1 MSSFLLAYMPI
12 DSPIHRLNAVTK
24 LIFFV
29 VWSLV
34 AMITFDTRILAVM
47 LTIGCVIFAISR
59 VPFRNVAIPVYL
71 ILIFLFL
78 NNVAI
83 FLFSPQEGV
92 EIYGSRTEWLHLV
105 GRYTLTWEQMFY
117 QMNVT
122 LKYLTVLP
130 MALLFLVTTHPS
142 EFASSLA
149 RIGVNYRIGYALAI
163 ALRYIPDI
171 QRDYRHIAFAQQTR
185 GLDLSRKEKLGT
197 RIKNAI
203 SIVWPLILSSLERI
217 EKISAAMEL
226 RGFGSQKK
234 RTFYNSRPLATG
246 DYIALAL
253 LAVLTFVALYVTFHD
268 GSRFYNPFQ

>member
-1 MSSFLLAYMPI
+1 
-12 DSPIHRLNAVTK
+12 
-24 LIFFV
+24 
-29 VWSLV
+29 
-34 AMITFDTRILAVM
+34 MITFDTRILAVM

-122 LKYLTVLP
+122 SEILDSLADGAPV
-130 MALLFLVTTHPS
+130 FGDDPS
-142 EFASSLA
+142 E
-149 RIGVNYRIGYALAI
+149 RICFFPGSHRRQLPDRVRAGHRI
-163 ALRYIPDI
+163 ALYSGYPK
-171 QRDYRHIAFAQQTR
+171 
-185 GLDLSRKEKLGT
+185 GLSPYSVCPADARARFVTEREVGYT
-197 RIKNAI
+197 IKNAI
-203 SIVWPLILSSLERI
+203 SIVWPLILSSLDRI